1 MNDQN
6 GARHSSV
13 HRRLEWCEAQAS
25 SMKAAAA
32 AAMWE
37 EAWKQCVRRLTEHAS
52 TDDGAEDVAD
62 GGEQGACIGKVW

>member
-1 MNDQN
+1 
-6 GARHSSV
+6 
-13 HRRLEWCEAQAS
+13 
-25 SMKAAAA
+25 MKAAAA